1 MAKPLFKSEIPLQSL
16 LTVTQTTLSCGIGL
30 LLASK
35 LRRNA
40 QRNTAVAMLSVGAL
54 STLPL
59 VFELVS
65 RRIRGPQTERGMRRT
80 LDSIRQ
86 DYGFS
91 DDAEIV

>member
-86 DYGFS
+86 DSGFS